1 LSLVLLLGLSPTLLQ
16 AAALTEQQIQ
26 AIMNLVR
33 SFSADE
39 AVVRSVQLSL
49 EGKTPVIAPQVHI
62 QTPPKIGCIMLTTN
76 LRYRMEEWTTGGQIS
91 LLQDF
96 LKTRGL
102 FKQKSNGF
110 FGVTTLQAVNK
121 FQESV
126 GLSSTGF
133 VGPLT
138 RGKIKEQTCGGVVVI
153 PMRPPIGK
161 IAVLSPNGGETWQ
174 KGTTQTIKWNSNL
187 VSIPEQPIIY
197 DISLVPY
204 CPSGQVC
211 ATYAPFAIAQG
222 VSGSTYNWTV
232 GKTASGG
239 DIPAG
244 QYKVTI
250 SSAANGSVTDQSD
263 SAFTI
268 AGITTQSTDTSL
280 SPEAVSALAEFSQ
293 KKNLNLA
300 SILAAIAQLIE
311 AFK

>member
-1 LSLVLLLGLSPTLLQ
+1 MQRKLIGFSLSLVLLLGLSPTLLQ

-197 DISLVPY
+197 YNSLLPSFSSPPLPPAPSPLSPPFFFLVFKNEFSYPIFFRRGVGGGGWGGEDWSGVP
-204 CPSGQVC
+204 PRRRR
-211 ATYAPFAIAQG
+211 AA
-222 VSGSTYNWTV
+222 NR
-232 GKTASGG
+232 TA
-239 DIPAG
+239 DIP
-244 QYKVTI
+244 
-250 SSAANGSVTDQSD
+250 
-263 SAFTI
+263 
-268 AGITTQSTDTSL
+268 GIG
-280 SPEAVSALAEFSQ
+280 
-293 KKNLNLA
+293 
-300 SILAAIAQLIE
+300 
-311 AFK
+311 